1 MSSHDSTTSRIQACS
16 LAVRSALPTLHAMEA
31 DMAAGL
37 QSAGLTQTAAA
48 ITATTPVSE
57 VQHAWTEL
65 PTGWLQAAPAPVAD
79 AWAAA
84 CTALAAAAPDAAWL
98 AQDALTAA
106 AGFVGTV
113 EQEVA
118 ATATELALL
127 DMGGSLRVW
136 DHDGRTILE
145 RRAGH
150 EVLVVA
156 VGPGMV
162 IESDHAGL
170 DGVSCLDRQGEL
182 EDGQRRHGLQVTTTS
197 RDLHGDRRGGELI
210 AEVSQQAHPAART
223 TVAGRATGSLH
234 TPAGTSR
241 AGHRTRA

>member
-1 MSSHDSTTSRIQACS
+1 MSSHDSTTARVQACS
-16 LAVRSALPTLHAMEA
+16 VAVRSALPVLRAMEA
-31 DMAAGL
+31 DMVAGL
-37 QSAGLTQTAAA
+37 QSAGLTRTATE
-48 ITATTPVSE
+48 ITAFTPVAQ
-57 VQHAWTEL
+57 VAQTWAAL
-65 PTGWLQAAPAPVAD
+65 PTGWLQAAPAPVVD

-84 CTALAAAAPDAAWL
+84 GTALTAGTPDAVWL
-98 AQDALTAA
+98 AHDALTAA

-145 RRAGH
+145 RRSGH

-182 EDGQRRHGLQVTTTS
+182 EDGQRRHGLQVTTTW

-210 AEVSQQAHPAART
+210 AEVSLQAHPAVRC
-223 TVAGRATGSLH
+223 TVADRATRSLH
-234 TPAGTSR
+234 TPTGITTTQNR
-241 AGHRTRA
+241 ARA